1 MTLRLP
7 KELRIELKKPFG
19 NLYKGR
25 ELECIRSIKHDF
37 RNPTKMISVGDLATF
52 YLIKSGTIPDIGVV
66 DGMIMR
72 KPAPEEVVRGTM
84 VAEFRNISIDN
95 PAGRI
100 TEELIFALRESLE
113 NDKPTRI
120 FVNGEEDL
128 ATLPAVI
135 LSPISS
141 VVIYGQ
147 PDMGVVAVS
156 VTDTKKEEAR
166 TLLRRMEGNTWK
178 SRL

>member
-7 KELRIELKKPFG
+7 EELRIELKRPFG
-19 NLYKGR
+19 TLYQGEALR
-25 ELECIRSIKHDF
+25 CIESVKHDF

-72 KPAPEEVVRGTM
+72 KPAPEEVVQGTKIP
-84 VAEFRNISIDN
+84 EFRDVSIDN

-100 TEELIFALRESLE
+100 TEELIFALQESLE

-147 PDMGVVAVS
+147 PDEGVVAVS
-156 VTDTKKEEAR
+156 VTDVKKEEAR

-178 SRL
+178 SKL